1 MICGKR
7 SARNI
12 PRLRRS
18 TPPAP
23 CRPFAPAL
31 CCSGTLLRQH
41 AAVQPL
47 PSSAAPAPC
56 CSGALALHVLW
67 RSTAPALW
75 CSAAPAPHRS
85 SVSLLRR
92 NSGVLL
98 LKRSVAPAL
107 QCSTTA
113 VPCRSDA
120 LLLQHSATPLLR
132 HCDAPALRYSVNSR
146 GAGARGWRARSA
158 HQNRVAPPHSNTQAT
173 LADMCSTVRRVS
185 QKEISLPVVGV
196 THAL

>member
-18 TPPAP
+18 SPPAP

-56 CSGALALHVLW
+56 CSGALALQVLW

-75 CSAAPAPHRS
+75 CSAAPAPRY
-85 SVSLLRR
+85 
-92 NSGVLL
+92 SGVLL

-107 QCSTTA
+107 QCSTRTTA

-158 HQNRVAPPHSNTQAT
+158 HQNRVTPPHSNTQAT
-173 LADMCSTVRRVS
+173 LADMRSTVRRVS
-185 QKEISLPVVGV
+185 QKEISLAVVGV